1 MQSTTYRFNSWRDV
15 SSNPPFDCSDQK
27 EYLECLSN
35 GERNVVPKPK
45 KWRALKKSNNLKSK
59 PLRRASHRLV
69 RIGQRIKMSFI

>member
-1 MQSTTYRFNSWRDV
+1 M
-15 SSNPPFDCSDQK
+15 
-27 EYLECLSN
+27 SN

-59 PLRRASHRLV
+59 PLRRATHRLV